1 MSAVATAPRPQSI
14 PQDARVTFGH
24 LVRAEWIKFW
34 SVRSTVWTLS
44 IMAVVMVAMVSLVS
58 LTIAANI
65 DDMSPGDGPAAL
77 VPFTVAVN
85 MASLAVVV
93 LGVLT
98 ITGEYT
104 TGMIRASLAAAPRRT
119 PVLWS
124 KLVVLASTIFVIAV
138 VVVAISV
145 AVQTPIMSSKNAGLD
160 LGDADTQRVLL
171 GNALYLTMI
180 ALLAFA
186 FGALLRHSAAAMA
199 TVLGLMLVVETVVN
213 AIPWEPLE
221 YVRPFLPSSAGSKIT
236 QPQIMVDFMNEA
248 SGKGVE
254 FGPWGGFAVLVV
266 WVAVILGAAALLL
279 KKRDA

>member
-14 PQDARVTFGH
+14 PADAHVSFPR

-44 IMAVVMVAMVSLVS
+44 IMALAMIALVTLISLAVTAS
-58 LTIAANI
+58 IGE
-65 DDMSPGDGPAAL
+65 MSAEDGPIGL
-77 VPFTVAVN
+77 VPFTFAVQ
-85 MASLAVVV
+85 MASIAVVV

-98 ITGEYT
+98 ISGEYT

-124 KLVVLASTIFVIAV
+124 KVVVLASTIFIISL

-145 AVQTPIMSSKNAGLD
+145 AVQMPILNGKNVGLD
-160 LGDADTQRVLL
+160 LGDGDTQRVLV

-180 ALLAFA
+180 SLFAFA
-186 FGALLRHSAAAMA
+186 FGALLRHSAAALA
-199 TVLGLMLVVETVVN
+199 TVLGLVLVVETVVN
-213 AIPWEPLE
+213 AVPWEPLE

-236 QPQIMVDFMNEA
+236 QPQLMVELMNEVG
-248 SGKGVE
+248 GKGFD

-266 WVAVILGAAALLL
+266 WVLVILGIAAVLL

>member
-14 PQDARVTFGH
+14 PADAHVSFPR

-44 IMAVVMVAMVSLVS
+44 IMALAMIALVTLISLAVTAS
-58 LTIAANI
+58 IGE
-65 DDMSPGDGPAAL
+65 MSAEDGPIGL
-77 VPFTVAVN
+77 VPFTFAVQ
-85 MASLAVVV
+85 MASIAVVV

-98 ITGEYT
+98 ISGEYT

-124 KLVVLASTIFVIAV
+124 KVVVLASTIFIISL

-145 AVQTPIMSSKNAGLD
+145 AVQMPILNGKNVGLD
-160 LGDADTQRVLL
+160 LGDGDTQRVLV

-180 ALLAFA
+180 SLFAFA
-186 FGALLRHSAAAMA
+186 FGALLRHSAAALA
-199 TVLGLMLVVETVVN
+199 TVLGLVLVVETVVN
-213 AIPWEPLE
+213 AVPWEPLE

-236 QPQIMVDFMNEA
+236 QPQLMVELMNEVG
-248 SGKGVE
+248 GKGVD

-266 WVAVILGAAALLL
+266 WVLVILGIAAVLL